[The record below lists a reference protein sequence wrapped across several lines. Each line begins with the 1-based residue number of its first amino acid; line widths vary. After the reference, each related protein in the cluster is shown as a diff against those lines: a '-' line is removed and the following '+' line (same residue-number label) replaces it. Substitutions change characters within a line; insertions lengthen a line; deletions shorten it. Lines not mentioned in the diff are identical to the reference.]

1 MRVVNNMSIMDAFN
15 SLDRTFKVLVVALIV
30 LVLLVPIGL
39 IATGTA
45 YGEWGPDEL
54 QQAVG
59 YVPAGLQQLS
69 GLWTPALPDYDFPG
83 GHDTLPEQAPGYYAS
98 AIVGVIIASAVAYG
112 VGKAIIKRT
121 D

>member
-1 MRVVNNMSIMDAFN
+1 MDVVGEFN
-15 SLDRTFKVLVVALIV
+15 KLDKTFKVLAIALVVLMV
-30 LVLLVPIGL
+30 CVPVGL

-69 GLWTPALPDYDFPG
+69 NLWTPVLPDYDFPG
-83 GHDTLPEQAPGYYAS
+83 GHDTLPEQTPGYYAS
-98 AIVGVIIASAVAYG
+98 AIVGVLICGGIAYV
-112 VGKAIIKRT
+112 VGKVIIKRN

>member
-1 MRVVNNMSIMDAFN
+1 MDVMGVFN
-15 SLDRTFKVLVVALIV
+15 KLDKTFKVLVIALII
-30 LVLLVPIGL
+30 LVVLVPIGL

-83 GHDTLPEQAPGYYAS
+83 GHDTLPSQAPGYYAS
-98 AIVGVIIASAVAYG
+98 AIVGVICVGLIAYG
-112 VGKAIIKRT
+112 LGKVIIKRN

>member
-1 MRVVNNMSIMDAFN
+1 MRVVNKMDIMDSFN
-15 SLDRTFKVLVVALIV
+15 SLDRTFKVLVIALIV

-59 YVPAGLQQLS
+59 YVPAGLQHLS
-69 GLWTPALPDYDFPG
+69 GMWSAPLDGYDLPGD
-83 GHDTLPEQAPGYYAS
+83 HTTLPEQAPGYYTS
-98 AIVGVIIASAVAYG
+98 AIVGVLICAGVAYL
-112 VGKAIIKRT
+112 VGKAVIKRT

>member
-1 MRVVNNMSIMDAFN
+1 MDIMDAFN
-15 SLDRTFKVLVVALIV
+15 NLDKTFKVLFIALIV
-30 LVLLVPIGL
+30 LMVLVPIGL
-39 IATGTA
+39 IASGTA

-59 YVPAGLQQLS
+59 YVPAGLQHLS
-69 GLWTPALPDYDFPG
+69 GMWSAPLDGYDLPG
-83 GHDTLPEQAPGYYAS
+83 QHDTIPTQTPGYYVS
-98 AIVGVIIASAVAYG
+98 AIVGVLIASAVAYG